1 MIIELRGKAI
11 DLTDAM
17 RIHFEDTLG
26 ALQKYKMVQP
36 GNNFHGDV
44 HVYEKGRIKIT
55 IAATLANAKHLKVEV
70 KGNDYYKLVRQAVK
84 DLEKQ
89 IRKIQEKQNR
99 KVSKGFK
106 VEARNEIIEIEE
118 AYA

>member
-17 RIHFEDTLG
+17 RVHFADTVSSLE
-26 ALQKYKMVQP
+26 KYKLVQED
-36 GNNFHGDV
+36 NTFHGDV
-44 HVYEKGRIKIT
+44 HVYEKGRIKLSV
-55 IAATLANAKHLKVEV
+55 AASLANAKHLKAEV

-118 AYA
+118 AFA